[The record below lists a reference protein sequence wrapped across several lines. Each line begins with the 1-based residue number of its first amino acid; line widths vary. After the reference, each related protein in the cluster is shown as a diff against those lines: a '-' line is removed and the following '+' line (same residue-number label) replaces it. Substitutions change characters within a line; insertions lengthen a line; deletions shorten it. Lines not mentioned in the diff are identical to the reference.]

1 MKSRAPI
8 FRVVL
13 AILYVGSFGQI
24 EAVTPPPDGGY
35 PNFTTA
41 EGTNAL
47 GNLASGAANTAAGW
61 YSLFTISI
69 GSFNTGIGAGT
80 LALNTADSN
89 TAVGAAALLLNT
101 SGSLNTAVGTDALVS
116 NDEGEHNTAI
126 GAFALSSNTGGMNR
140 GSNNTAIG
148 YQALYSSVGDAS
160 NTGVLNTATGYQAL
174 YSSTR
179 ANFNSG
185 FGARALFSTTVGED
199 NCAFGREALLN
210 NVDGFDNS
218 GFGTAALHD
227 SVDGG
232 QNVAFGENALGHT
245 EHGNRNT
252 AIGVVA
258 GGNIDGDGNVCIG
271 AFVQGETGVN
281 DTTYI
286 RNVNTLVQPIAV
298 DTDGVT
304 VRLSDGRLG
313 HGVSSRRYKQD
324 IKPMDKASEALYALK
339 PVTFHYKKEI
349 DPAQTLDF
357 GLVAE
362 EVAEVNPELAVRD
375 RDGKIS
381 NYRRDAVNAML
392 LNEFL
397 KAHRRIE
404 EQQAMIAQLKADGAN
419 QEVVISDLKTA
430 LESVVSRVN
439 KQDSEIERVNNRL
452 ERGALSHFAVSNR

>member
-1 MKSRAPI
+1 
-8 FRVVL
+8 
-13 AILYVGSFGQI
+13 
-24 EAVTPPPDGGY
+24 
-35 PNFTTA
+35 
-41 EGTNAL
+41 
-47 GNLASGAANTAAGW
+47 
-61 YSLFTISI
+61 
-69 GSFNTGIGAGT
+69 
-80 LALNTADSN
+80 
-89 TAVGAAALLLNT
+89 
-101 SGSLNTAVGTDALVS
+101 
-116 NDEGEHNTAI
+116 
-126 GAFALSSNTGGMNR
+126 MNR

-199 NCAFGREALLN
+199 NCAFGREALSN

-258 GGNIDGDGNVCIG
+258 GGNIDGNGNVCIG

-419 QEVVISDLKTA
+419 QQAVISDLKTA